1 MPACLAGGEKLE
13 IGPLDGSKFAKK
25 GNYIMRKLVIGLAMA
40 STAIASPAL
49 ARDGAWYVELDGG
62 PMIVEDIDFDIGAA
76 SNAVQVNHHEGYDF
90 GGIVGYDF
98 GFVRL
103 EAEGSY
109 RAADIE
115 TLDIGAAGVQAGNLA
130 TQIATNRS
138 LGADGDSSV
147 LSFMVNALADF
158 GADDGIQG
166 FAGGGVGVARTKL
179 DGVSI
184 QTSGPGFLDDSDSGF
199 AWQLLAGVRA
209 PLTDTID
216 VGLKY
221 RFFNTSSFDMVDS
234 LGRDV
239 DGKWRSHSIL
249 GTIGFNFGGAPAPI
263 QTCWDGTQ
271 LPMDAVCP
279 ARPVPPPPPPPAPIQ
294 QPVAQCNKG
303 PYIVFFEWDKSDITP
318 EAATILNNAASA
330 YANCGAASVML
341 AGHADRSG
349 TATYNVG
356 LSQRR
361 ANNVRSYL
369 SGRGV
374 PDTRI
379 ATEAFGESQPR
390 VPTADGVRELQN
402 RRVEVT
408 YGPGS
413 GF

>member
-1 MPACLAGGEKLE
+1 
-13 IGPLDGSKFAKK
+13 
-25 GNYIMRKLVIGLAMA
+25 MRKLVIGLALA
-40 STAIASPAL
+40 STAIASPSL

-62 PMIVEDIDFDIGAA
+62 PMIVEDIDLDIGAA
-76 SNAVQVNHHEGYDF
+76 PNAVRVDHHKGYDF

-109 RAADIE
+109 RAADIS
-115 TLDIGAAGVQAGNLA
+115 TLTVGSTPIAAGPGR
-130 TQIATNRS
+130 TFTNTS
-138 LGADGDSSV
+138 IGSDGDSSA

-158 GADDGIQG
+158 GPDDGLQG
-166 FAGGGVGVARTKL
+166 FVGGGVGVARTKF
-179 DGVSI
+179 DGVSG
-184 QTSGPGFLDDSDSGF
+184 QRSGAGFLDDSDSGF

-209 PLTDTID
+209 PLTETID

-221 RFFNTSSFDMVDS
+221 RFFNTAELDMVDS
-234 LGRDV
+234 AGRDV
-239 DGKWRSHSIL
+239 SGKWRSHSLL
-249 GTIGFNFGGAPAPI
+249 GTIGFNFGGAPAPM

-271 LPMDAVCP
+271 LPMDATCP
-279 ARPVPPPPPPPAPIQ
+279 ARPAPVTPPPPPPPAVVT
-294 QPVAQCNKG
+294 PVCNKG
-303 PYIVFFEWDKSDITP
+303 PYIVFFEWDRSDITP

-330 YANCGAASVML
+330 YANCGSASVML

-349 TATYNVG
+349 SAQYNVG

-361 ANNVRSYL
+361 AATVRSYL

-413 GF
+413 GM

>member
-1 MPACLAGGEKLE
+1 
-13 IGPLDGSKFAKK
+13 
-25 GNYIMRKLVIGLAMA
+25 MRKLVIGMAMA
-40 STAIASPAL
+40 STAIASPTL

-62 PMIVEDIDFDIGAA
+62 PMIVEDIEFDVGATA
-76 SNAVQVNHHEGYDF
+76 DAVTSDNHTGFDF

-98 GFVRL
+98 GAIRL
-103 EAEGSY
+103 EAEASY
-109 RAADIE
+109 REAEFQSLAGLTGALPNTA
-115 TLDIGAAGVQAGNLA
+115 TLFAPAG
-130 TQIATNRS
+130 TY
-138 LGADGDSSV
+138 GADGEASV
-147 LSFMVNALADF
+147 LSFMLNGLFDF
-158 GADDGIQG
+158 GPDDGLQG
-166 FAGGGVGVARTKL
+166 FVGGGAGVARTKI
-179 DGVSI
+179 DGASVR
-184 QTSGPGFLDDSDSGF
+184 TSGPGFLDDSDSGF

-221 RFFNTSSFDMVDS
+221 RFFNTTDLDLVDS
-234 LGRDV
+234 RGRDV
-239 DGKWRSHSIL
+239 TTKLRSHSLL
-249 GTIGFNFGGAPAPI
+249 GTIGFNFGGAPAPM

-279 ARPVPPPPPPPAPIQ
+279 DRPVPPPPPPPPPPPVVAP
-294 QPVAQCNKG
+294 VCNKG
-303 PYIVFFEWDKSDITP
+303 PYIVFFEWDKDDITP
-318 EAATILNNAASA
+318 EAATILNNAVSA

-349 TATYNVG
+349 STQYNVG

-361 ANNVRSYL
+361 AANVRSYM
-369 SGRGV
+369 SARGV

>member
-1 MPACLAGGEKLE
+1 
-13 IGPLDGSKFAKK
+13 
-25 GNYIMRKLVIGLAMA
+25 MRKLVIGMAMA

-62 PMIVEDIDFDIGAA
+62 PMIVEDIEFDLPAA
-76 SNAVQVNHHEGYDF
+76 TNAVHVDHHKGYDF

-98 GFVRL
+98 GFIRL

-109 RAADIE
+109 RAADIQD
-115 TLDIGAAGVQAGNLA
+115 LQIGAAGVLGAPGGFIYRN
-130 TQIATNRS
+130 TT

-158 GADDGIQG
+158 GDDDGLQG
-166 FAGGGVGVARTKL
+166 FVGGGVGVARTKF
-179 DGVSI
+179 DGV
-184 QTSGPGFLDDSDSGF
+184 TVDTAGAGFLDDSDSGF

-209 PLTDTID
+209 PLTDSID

-221 RFFNTSSFDMVDS
+221 RFFNTADNDVVDS
-234 LGRDV
+234 LGRDASA
-239 DGKWRSHSIL
+239 KWRSHSIL
-249 GTIGFNFGGAPAPI
+249 GTIGFNFGGAPAPM

-271 LPMDAVCP
+271 LPMDATCP
-279 ARPVPPPPPPPAPIQ
+279 ARPTPPPPPPPPPPVVTAP
-294 QPVAQCNKG
+294 VCNKG
-303 PYIVFFEWDKSDITP
+303 PYIVFFEWDKADITP
-318 EAATILNNAASA
+318 EAATILNNAVSA

-361 ANNVRSYL
+361 ANNVRSYMA
-369 SGRGV
+369 GRGV
-374 PDTRI
+374 PDGRI
-379 ATEAFGESQPR
+379 TTEAFGESQPR

-402 RRVEVT
+402 RRVEIT

-413 GF
+413 GM

>member
-1 MPACLAGGEKLE
+1 
-13 IGPLDGSKFAKK
+13 
-25 GNYIMRKLVIGLAMA
+25 MRKLVIGMAMA

-62 PMIVEDIDFDIGAA
+62 PMIVEDIKFDLPGAP
-76 SNAVQVNHHEGYDF
+76 NAVQADHHNGYDF

-98 GFVRL
+98 GMFRI

-109 RAADIE
+109 RNADVQD
-115 TLDIGAAGVQAGNLA
+115 LQIGTAGVARSNGK
-130 TQIATNRS
+130 TIANTT

-158 GADDGIQG
+158 GPDDGLQG
-166 FAGGGVGVARTKL
+166 FVGGGVGVARTKF
-179 DGVSI
+179 DGVTI
-184 QTSGPGFLDDSDSGF
+184 NNSGPGFLDDSDSGF

-209 PLTDTID
+209 PLTDNID

-221 RFFNTSSFDMVDS
+221 RFFNTANNDVVDS
-234 LGRDV
+234 LGRDASA
-239 DGKWRSHSIL
+239 KWRSHSLL
-249 GTIGFNFGGAPAPI
+249 GTIGFNFGGAPAPM

-271 LPMDAVCP
+271 LPMDATCP
-279 ARPVPPPPPPPAPIQ
+279 ARPTPPPPPPPPVQ
-294 QPVAQCNKG
+294 QPVQQVCNKG
-303 PYIVFFEWDKSDITP
+303 PYIVFFDWDKADITP
-318 EAATILNNAASA
+318 EAATILNNAVSA
-330 YANCGAASVML
+330 YANCGSASVML

-361 ANNVRSYL
+361 ANNVRAYMA
-369 SGRGV
+369 GRGV
-374 PDTRI
+374 PDGNIT
-379 ATEAFGESQPR
+379 TQAFGESQPR

-413 GF
+413 GM

>member
-1 MPACLAGGEKLE
+1 
-13 IGPLDGSKFAKK
+13 
-25 GNYIMRKLVIGLAMA
+25 MRKLVIGMALA
-40 STAIASPAL
+40 STAIASPTL

-62 PMIVEDIDFDIGAA
+62 PMIVEDIEFNVNGTD
-76 SNAVQVNHHEGYDF
+76 NAVTADTHTGFDF

-98 GFVRL
+98 GALRL
-103 EAEGSY
+103 EAEASY
-109 RAADIE
+109 REAELQALSSSGGFLPSTATTFIP
-115 TLDIGAAGVQAGNLA
+115 AG
-130 TQIATNRS
+130 T
-138 LGADGDSSV
+138 LGADGDVSA
-147 LSFMVNALADF
+147 LSFMLNGLFDF
-158 GADDGIQG
+158 GPDDGLQG
-166 FAGGGVGVARTKL
+166 FVGGGVGVARTKI
-179 DGVSI
+179 DGATARVS
-184 QTSGPGFLDDSDSGF
+184 SPGFLDDSDSGF

-221 RFFNTSSFDMVDS
+221 RFFNTDDLGLVDTR
-234 LGRDV
+234 GRDV
-239 DGKWRSHSIL
+239 DNKWRSHSLL
-249 GTIGFNFGGAPAPI
+249 GTIGFNFGGAPAPM
-263 QTCWDGTQ
+263 QTCWDGTS
-271 LPMDAVCP
+271 LPMDATCP
-279 ARPVPPPPPPPAPIQ
+279 ARPVPPPPPPPPPVQTVAP
-294 QPVAQCNKG
+294 VCNKG
-303 PYIVFFEWDKSDITP
+303 PYIVFFEWDRDDITP
-318 EAATILNNAASA
+318 EAATILNNAVSA

-361 ANNVRSYL
+361 AANVRSYL
-369 SGRGV
+369 AGRGV

-413 GF
+413 GM